1 MRPREV
7 GLLHTTRTWIW
18 IPTSV
23 RRQASPARLF
33 GTIIK
38 RPRRESP
45 MKEKMGFLTQA
56 KSPLVTSS
64 VFFDSS
70 TPTRH
75 ESPIEN

>member
-1 MRPREV
+1 
-7 GLLHTTRTWIW
+7 
-18 IPTSV
+18 
-23 RRQASPARLF
+23 
-33 GTIIK
+33 
-38 RPRRESP
+38 